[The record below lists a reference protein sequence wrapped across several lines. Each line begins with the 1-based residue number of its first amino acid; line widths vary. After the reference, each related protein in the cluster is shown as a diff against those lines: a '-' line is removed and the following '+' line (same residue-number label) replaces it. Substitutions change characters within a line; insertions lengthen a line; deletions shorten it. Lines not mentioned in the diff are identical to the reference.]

1 MAKIKRKEKR
11 KMIKSEESIIL
22 PIHFQD
28 LRAADD
34 DYIYEAIKGTGKEQK
49 ITKGITNPDVTR
61 NASVKTTNFSSPSGN
76 VRLTGVTDKGESTY
90 EDITIVAGNTVYGD
104 VAWATLSKITVP
116 AGVTSDDTVTIG
128 MSDKLGLGLSIESVG
143 DVFKKKVNKEDKSL
157 EISGNVDT
165 TYGTLNCATIAENE
179 ETTIWF
185 RGRL

>member
-1 MAKIKRKEKR
+1 
-11 KMIKSEESIIL
+11 MIKSEESIIL

-34 DYIYEAIKGTGKEQK
+34 DYIYKAIPGTGKDQE
-49 ITKGITNPDVTR
+49 ITTGITNPDVTR
-61 NASVKTTNFSSPSGN
+61 NASVKTTNFGSPSGN

-90 EDITIVAGNTVYGD
+90 EDITIVAGETVCGD

-143 DVFKKKVNKEDKSL
+143 DVFKKKVGKEDKSFQ
-157 EISGNVDT
+157 ISGNVDT
-165 TYGTLNCATIAENE
+165 TYGTLDCAIIAENE
-179 ETTIWF
+179 DTTIWV

>member
-1 MAKIKRKEKR
+1 MTKY
-11 KMIKSEESIIL
+11 EESIIL

-34 DYIYEAIKGTGKEQK
+34 DHIHAAIAGTGREQK
-49 ITKGITNPDVTR
+49 ITTEITNPDVTR
-61 NASVKTTNFSSPSGN
+61 NASVKTTDFSSPSGN

-90 EDITIVAGNTVYGD
+90 EDITIVAGERVCGH

-116 AGVTSDDTVTIG
+116 AGVTSEDTVTIG

-143 DVFKKKVNKEDKSL
+143 DVFKKKVNSEDKSL
-157 EISGNVDT
+157 EISSKVDT
-165 TYGTLNCATIAENE
+165 TYGTLNCAPIAEYE
-179 ETTIWF
+179 DITIWV